1 MILLKF
7 IIAHI
12 VTGIQIMGYPSF
24 LSLSNDEN
32 LQYEF
37 TTIRLR
43 ETEPKRHGEQH
54 AILY

>member
-24 LSLSNDEN
+24 FSLSNDEN